1 MTSFFLCG
9 LLSLLMTLSH
19 NEGKQKIKFKRKS
32 FSEMLVDEKS
42 DEVKELDYKLLQAGL
57 PLNGKQYQLLRY
69 SLMFVLFSLWAVRLV
84 IYKESSMLFPI
95 SIILFVITS
104 PKEKLLMFPS
114 PFSKLLESSAKSFQK
129 KKDIE
134 LYNIVSQLKNMC
146 LSTQGTMGTDYVLN
160 EIVNYTKYTRS
171 IFTKFISLWNIDRK
185 DEAVEQFNREI
196 GSLLGQELSAILY
209 KFDSLE
215 GKELVNHLDL
225 YQNSIRQEKETHRV
239 KVQERKTTLLYFSAI
254 TVVVLILINLIV
266 TLIFSNLADQ
276 ILFNM

>member
-84 IYKESSMLFPI
+84 IYKESSILFPI
-95 SIILFVITS
+95 GIILFVITS
-104 PKEKLLMFPS
+104 PKKKLLIFPS

-146 LSTQGTMGTDYVLN
+146 LSTQSTMGADYVLN
-160 EIVNYTKYTRS
+160 EIVNYTKHTRP

-225 YQNSIRQEKETHRV
+225 YQNSIRQERETHRV